1 MKRLALILAILLASV
16 GSVFAGDI
24 YDEFREQLASIRDS
38 YVTSLNMAIEDAN
51 SKGDASGWFW
61 MRDQGLAATWKDLD
75 FEPPESPLTVKEIP
89 YGFRISGSISGFGID
104 IEVFVWTRDS
114 DVQYTVTYRSSANA
128 SMKEVVREVFVNEQ
142 SDYPM
147 KCAKGAVAC
156 YNGKSTFGK
165 LKKKR

>member
-1 MKRLALILAILLASV
+1 MC
-16 GSVFAGDI
+16 
-24 YDEFREQLASIRDS
+24 
-38 YVTSLNMAIEDAN
+38 
-51 SKGDASGWFW
+51 
-61 MRDQGLAATWKDLD
+61 
-75 FEPPESPLTVKEIP
+75 
-89 YGFRISGSISGFGID
+89 FRISGSISGFGID